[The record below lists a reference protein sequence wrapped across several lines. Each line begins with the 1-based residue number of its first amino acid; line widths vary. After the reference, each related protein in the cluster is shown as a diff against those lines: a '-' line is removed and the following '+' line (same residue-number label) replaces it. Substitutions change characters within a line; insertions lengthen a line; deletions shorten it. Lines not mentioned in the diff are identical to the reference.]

1 MPLNRY
7 NLAHFGP
14 TLATLAVL
22 LAATAP
28 AAQAATPGS
37 RDCAT
42 RCAQGRS
49 TAACAAHPSV
59 GAAVSAARI
68 QAPAPAWLP
77 EWIGPAPVADVAD
90 YSALYAAPAVLQAPG
105 MIVAIDAETGMPIR
119 PSAAQRRALALG
131 ASAESSELLAPSDA
145 PMLLQRLPGGGGIMT
160 LNGHYQM
167 YSIARV
173 GADGRV
179 VTDCAHDAATAQRML
194 TATSKPR
201 VRAEKE

>member
-7 NLAHFGP
+7 HLAHFGP

-42 RCAQGRS
+42 RCVQGRS
-49 TAACAAHPSV
+49 TAARPSA
-59 GAAVSAARI
+59 GAAVSAART
-68 QAPAPAWLP
+68 QATAPAWLP
-77 EWIGPAPVADVAD
+77 EWIGPAPPVSDVAD
-90 YSALYAAPAVLQAPG
+90 YSALFGAPAVLPPSPG

-119 PSAAQRRALALG
+119 PSAAQLRMLSLG
-131 ASAESSELLAPSDA
+131 VSAESSELLAPSDA

-160 LNGHYQM
+160 LNGHHQM